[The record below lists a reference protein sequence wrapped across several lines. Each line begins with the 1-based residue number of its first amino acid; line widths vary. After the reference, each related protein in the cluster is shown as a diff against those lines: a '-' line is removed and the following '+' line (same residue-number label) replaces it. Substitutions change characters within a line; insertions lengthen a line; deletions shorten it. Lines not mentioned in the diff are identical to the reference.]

1 MTTKTKFFTALCLGI
16 LWWFAPATQAASG
29 DILVRLT
36 DMYNQAIAGTNGGTA
51 SLVGTDARGAL
62 TLGPKAADARGVVQ
76 FSAGEISAFTSG
88 PFQFV
93 IYTSGTNSSLQ
104 GKLYDPF
111 GPQWT
116 YINYTGDTSYDFTIP
131 TPTVGSPQPKV
142 AWNKTRTQFSFAV
155 DLGQRQNRDFWFT
168 RVVLQKKATE
178 LAHAGSDFGLTPV
191 ISDAWISG
199 NHLIADD
206 GGLAPGQI
214 GSLRLTGPDYDQTF
228 MVRKSQAGPSAQY
241 QVFLVNCLWNRDL
254 VGLYDPGSK
263 TYTVEF
269 DPSSVFTDPSAPA
282 WDGFAMKPEVEYF
295 AVLQAETW
303 LANSAG
309 SKGGLALAFGPP
321 VAESLLYPL
330 RPAIEELQVRSISI
344 SGADCALE
352 LVGPPGD
359 FIIEHSVD
367 LKQWQVLGS
376 GVLTTSTAQYV
387 DRNAPKGTR
396 FYRVRRGG
404 ETEELRVRSIT
415 VSGTDCTLELA
426 GPPGDFIIEHSADLR
441 RWQVLGSGVLTTSTA
456 QYVDRNAPKG
466 IRFYRVRRG
475 GEPLQMRV
483 SALPGGA
490 CELVVSGPT
499 GLTTIESTVSLAQP
513 RWTTLVSTNITS
525 MPFVYTDP
533 GAAETTR
540 FYRVRQP

>member
-1 MTTKTKFFTALCLGI
+1 MTRLSTALCLGI
-16 LWWFAPATQAASG
+16 FYWLAPATQAASG
-29 DILVRLT
+29 DIVVRLT
-36 DMYNQAIAGTNGGTA
+36 DMYHQALAGTNGGTA
-51 SLVGTDARGAL
+51 SLVGADDRGAV
-62 TLGPKAADARGVVQ
+62 TLGPKAADAGGVVQ
-76 FSAGEISAFTSG
+76 FSAAEISAFTSG
-88 PFQFV
+88 SFQFV

-116 YINYTGDTSYDFTIP
+116 YIGYKADANYDFTIP
-131 TPTVGSPQPKV
+131 TPTVGSPEPKV
-142 AWNKTRTQFSFAV
+142 AWNKTRSRISFAL

-168 RVVLQKKATE
+168 RVVLQKKTTE
-178 LAHAGSDFGLTPV
+178 LAYAGSDFGLTPV

-199 NHLIADD
+199 NNLAADD
-206 GGLAPGQI
+206 GGLASGAI
-214 GSLRLTGPDYDQTF
+214 GNLHLTGPGYDQTF
-228 MVRKSQAGPSAQY
+228 MVRKSLAGPSAQY

-254 VGLYDPGSK
+254 VGLYDPASK

-282 WDGFAMKPEVEYF
+282 WDGFAMKPDVEYF

-303 LANSAG
+303 VVNDAG
-309 SKGGLALAFGPP
+309 AKGGLALAFGPP
-321 VAESLLYPL
+321 VAQSLLFPL
-330 RPAIEELQVRSISI
+330 RPAIEELQIRSISI

-376 GVLTTSTAQYV
+376 GVLTTSTAQYI
-387 DRNAPKGTR
+387 DRNVPKGAR

-404 ETEELRVRSIT
+404 EVEQLRVRSIAF
-415 VSGTDCTLELA
+415 SGTDCTLELA
-426 GPPGDFIIEHSADLR
+426 GPPGDFIIEHSVDLKQ
-441 RWQVLGSGVLTTSTA
+441 WQVLASGAMTTSSA
-456 QYVDRNAPKG
+456 QYVDRNVPKG
-466 IRFYRVRRG
+466 VRFYRVRRG
-475 GEPLQMRV
+475 GEPLQIRV

-513 RWTTLVSTNITS
+513 RWTTVVSTNITS
-525 MPFVYTDP
+525 VPFVYTDP
-533 GAAETTR
+533 GASETTR